1 MMPDFEPVLTITK
14 IAKLASCSP
23 ETIYN
28 LIYSGKLRAVQLN
41 PDPKAERKNWRV
53 SLSAWNDFLAGGKI
67 KK

>member
-1 MMPDFEPVLTITK
+1 MNDFEPILPVTK
-14 IAKLASCSP
+14 IAKLAGCGP

-53 SLSAWNDFLAGGKI
+53 PLSAWNEFINGGK